1 MKQTSRRARKRIWQA
16 ATSPTEVERKPSEHK
31 RDLAV
36 TPAPTVHKTST
47 ELRITRS
54 ETTTM
59 MRSHYCGQ
67 LNESLEGQEITLCG
81 WVHRRRDH
89 GGVIFLDIRDRD
101 GLAQVVFDPD
111 RAETFAAADRV
122 RSEYVVKVTG
132 KVRLRPAGA
141 VNANMASG
149 MIEVLGYEL
158 EVLNE
163 AETPP
168 FPLNEFS
175 DVGEETRLRYRFI
188 DLRRPEMLEK
198 LRLRSRMTT
207 SIRRYLDENGFLDV
221 ETPILTRATPEGA
234 RDYLVPSR
242 THAGSFFALPQSP
255 QLFKQLL
262 MVAGFD
268 RYYQIAKCFR
278 DEDLRADRQPEFT
291 QIDIETSFLDE
302 KDIMGLTEGMIRTLF
317 KEVLDLEF
325 GEFPHMT
332 FEEAMR
338 RYGSDKPD
346 LRNPLELVD
355 VADQLKDVEFKVFSG
370 PANDPKSRVAAL
382 RVPGG
387 ASMPRSK
394 IDDYTKFVGI
404 YGARGLA
411 YIKVNERAK
420 GVEGLQSPIVKNIPE
435 ANLNVILDRVGAVD
449 GDIVFF
455 GADKAKIVS
464 EALGALRIKV
474 GNDLNLLTCEW
485 APMWVVDFPMFEE
498 NEDGSFSALHH
509 PFTAPKCSPEELEAN
524 PATALSRAYDMVLNG
539 TELGGGSIRIHRKEM
554 QQAVFRLLGINEAEQ
569 EEKFGFLLDALK
581 YGAPPHG
588 GLAFG
593 LDRLVMLM
601 TGAQSIREVIAF
613 PKTQSAA
620 CVMTQAPGMVDAK
633 ALRELHIRLREQP
646 KAE

>member
-1 MKQTSRRARKRIWQA
+1 MKQTSRQARKRIWQA
-16 ATSPTEVERKPSEHK
+16 AINPTEVERKQSEHK
-31 RDLAV
+31 RALARL
-36 TPAPTVHKTST
+36 PAPTVRKTST
-47 ELRITRS
+47 EFRITRS

-67 LNESLEGQEITLCG
+67 LNESLDGQEITLCG

-141 VNANMASG
+141 GNANMASG

-302 KDIMGLTEGMIRTLF
+302 KDIMGLTEGMIRNLF

-355 VADQLKDVEFKVFSG
+355 VADQLKDVDFKVFSG
-370 PANDPKSRVAAL
+370 PANDPKCRIAAL
-382 RVPGG
+382 RVPGA
-387 ASMPRSK
+387 ASMPRK
-394 IDDYTKFVGI
+394 QIDDYTKFVGI
-404 YGARGLA
+404 YGAKGLA

-498 NEDGSFSALHH
+498 NDDGSFSALHH

-524 PATALSRAYDMVLNG
+524 PATAISRAYDMVLNG

-554 QQAVFRLLGINEAEQ
+554 QQAVFRLLDIEEAEQ

-620 CVMTQAPGMVDAK
+620 CVMTQAPGVVDAK
-633 ALRELHIRLREQP
+633 ALRELHIRLREQA

>member
-1 MKQTSRRARKRIWQA
+1 MLT
-16 ATSPTEVERKPSEHK
+16 
-31 RDLAV
+31 
-36 TPAPTVHKTST
+36 APTVRKTST
-47 ELRITRS
+47 EFRITRS
-54 ETTTM
+54 ETTIM

-141 VNANMASG
+141 GNANMASG

-268 RYYQIAKCFR
+268 RYYQIATCFR

-302 KDIMGLTEGMIRTLF
+302 KDIMGLTEGMIRNLF

-355 VADQLKDVEFKVFSG
+355 VADQLKDVDFKVFSG
-370 PANDPKSRVAAL
+370 PANDPKCRIAAL
-382 RVPGG
+382 RVPGA
-387 ASMPRSK
+387 ASMPRK
-394 IDDYTKFVGI
+394 QIDDYTKFVGI
-404 YGARGLA
+404 YGAKGLA

-498 NEDGSFSALHH
+498 NTDGSFSALHH

-554 QQAVFRLLGINEAEQ
+554 QQAVFRLLGIGEAEQ

-620 CVMTQAPGMVDAK
+620 CVMTQAPGVVDAK
-633 ALRELHIRLREQP
+633 ALSELHIRLREQP